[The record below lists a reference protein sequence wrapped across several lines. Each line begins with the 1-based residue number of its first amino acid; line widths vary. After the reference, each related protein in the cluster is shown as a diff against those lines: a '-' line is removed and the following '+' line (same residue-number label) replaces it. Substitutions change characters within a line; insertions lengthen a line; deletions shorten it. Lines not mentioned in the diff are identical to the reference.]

1 MTKLKV
7 ECNFNRKKGK
17 TGNTMYNNF
26 LSQVSVSAEEPMNGE
41 HLHRALNR
49 QDVEMM
55 EKILES
61 G

>member
-1 MTKLKV
+1 
-7 ECNFNRKKGK
+7 
-17 TGNTMYNNF
+17 MYNNF